1 MKTKFLAFLLM
12 PCLLSSCS
20 HGYSGARYE
29 IVRSSQGALVQIDA
43 STLYEKTITNSE
55 AIVVLFSQQNCAA
68 CTSAKEDIESY
79 CLLESVVMY
88 NVDLSSVGKDDYDI
102 IRSTTNYY
110 SELYALPEFGED
122 LLLPIVYF
130 YLEQSVVYTVD
141 NNFVDFF
148 VNRIKIVEPSD

>member
-1 MKTKFLAFLLM
+1 MKTKFLVFLLM
-12 PCLLSSCS
+12 ACLLSSCS

-55 AIVVLFSQQNCAA
+55 AIVVLFSQQNCAV
-68 CTSAKEDIESY
+68 CTTAKEDIESY
-79 CLLESVVMY
+79 CLIESVVMY
-88 NVDLSSVGKDDYDI
+88 IVDLSIVTEAEYNV

-141 NNFVDFF
+141 NNFIDFF